1 MKILFVCQ
9 HYKPEP
15 FRLSDIC
22 EDLVRKGHEVSVLA
36 GIPNYPEGKIYA
48 DYRHNKKRREIIEGV
63 TIYRSYTIP
72 RKKSVVFRLLN
83 YFSFAISSTLGV
95 LLGRYKTKDGSNFDC
110 VFVNQLSP
118 VMMAWAGMAYKKKY
132 KKPMFLYCMDVWP
145 DSLTVG
151 GVKQD
156 GLIFKLF
163 KFISKKVY
171 RASDYIFVTSPSF
184 KNYFVKQFDI
194 SEQKITYL
202 PQYAEDL
209 FIPDESI
216 VNKESVDLTFAGN
229 IGKSQNLETILKAA
243 SLIEKNTNLPKKIHF
258 HFVGDGTELL
268 SMKALAHELE
278 LKNISFYGRRSLE
291 EMPSFYKKS
300 DAMLVS
306 LIGDSIVSRTIPGK
320 VQSYMAA
327 GKPIIGAISGDA
339 KIIVEEANC
348 GYVSPERD
356 VKQLA
361 KNICKFSMLSIKR
374 QRELG
379 KKARCYYENHF
390 SKEQFMLELETCL
403 ERESKKE

>member
-48 DYRHNKKRREIIEGV
+48 DYRHSKKRREIIEGV
-63 TIYRSYTIP
+63 TIYRTYTIP
-72 RKKSVVFRLLN
+72 RKKSVVYRLLN
-83 YFSFAISSTLGV
+83 YFSFAISSTIGV
-95 LLGRYKTKDGSNFDC
+95 LLGKYKTKDGSNFDC

-118 VMMAWAGMAYKKKY
+118 VMMAWAGMVYKNKY
-132 KKPMFLYCMDVWP
+132 KKLLFLYCMDVWP

-163 KFISKKVY
+163 KFISKQVY

-194 SEQKITYL
+194 LEQKITYL

-209 FIPDESI
+209 FIPDESK

-229 IGKSQNLETILKAA
+229 IGKAQNLETILKAA
-243 SLIEKNTNLPKKIHF
+243 SLIEKNADLPKKIHF
-258 HFVGDGTELL
+258 HFVGDGTE
-268 SMKALAHELE
+268 
-278 LKNISFYGRRSLE
+278 
-291 EMPSFYKKS
+291 EMPTFYKKS

-306 LIGDSIVSRTIPGK
+306 LIGNSIVSRTIPGK

-327 GKPIIGAISGDA
+327 GKPIIGAISGDTKTILEDA
-339 KIIVEEANC
+339 KC
-348 GYVSPERD
+348 GFVSPEQD
-356 VKQLA
+356 VEQLA
-361 KNICKFSMLSIKR
+361 QNICEFSMLSTEE

-379 KKARCYYENHF
+379 KQARCYYEKHF
-390 SKEQFMLELETCL
+390 SKEQFMTQLENYL
-403 ERESKKE
+403 REELLS

>member
-9 HYKPEP
+9 HYKPEL

-48 DYRHNKKRREIIEGV
+48 DYRHSKKRREIIEGV
-63 TIYRSYTIP
+63 TIYRTYTIP
-72 RKKSVVFRLLN
+72 RKKSVVYRLLN
-83 YFSFAISSTLGV
+83 YFSFAISSTIGV
-95 LLGRYKTKDGSNFDC
+95 LLGKYKTKDGSNFDC

-118 VMMAWAGMAYKKKY
+118 VMMAWAGMVYKNKY
-132 KKPMFLYCMDVWP
+132 KKPLFLYCMDVWP

-163 KFISKKVY
+163 KFISKQVY

-194 SEQKITYL
+194 LEQKITYL

-209 FIPDESI
+209 FIPDESK

-229 IGKSQNLETILKAA
+229 IGKAQNLETILKAA
-243 SLIEKNTNLPKKIHF
+243 SLIEKNADLPKKIHF

-268 SMKALAHELE
+268 SMKSLAHELGLE
-278 LKNISFYGRRSLE
+278 NVSFYGRRSLE
-291 EMPSFYKKS
+291 EMPTFYKKS

-306 LIGDSIVSRTIPGK
+306 LIGNSIVSRTIPGK

-327 GKPIIGAISGDA
+327 GKPIIGAISGDTKTILEDA
-339 KIIVEEANC
+339 KC
-348 GYVSPERD
+348 GFVSPEQD
-356 VKQLA
+356 VEQLA
-361 KNICKFSMLSIKR
+361 QNICEFSMLSTEE

-379 KKARCYYENHF
+379 KQARCYYEKHF
-390 SKEQFMLELETCL
+390 SKEQFMTQLENYL
-403 ERESKKE
+403 REELLS

>member
-63 TIYRSYTIP
+63 TIYRTYTIP
-72 RKKSVVFRLLN
+72 RKKSVVYRLLN
-83 YFSFAISSTLGV
+83 YFSFAISSTIGV
-95 LLGRYKTKDGSNFDC
+95 LLGKYKTKDGSNFDC

-118 VMMAWAGMAYKKKY
+118 VMMAWAGMAYKNKY
-132 KKPMFLYCMDVWP
+132 KKPLFLYCMDVWP

-194 SEQKITYL
+194 LEQKITYL

-209 FIPDESI
+209 FIPDESK

-229 IGKSQNLETILKAA
+229 IGKAQNLETILKAA
-243 SLIEKNTNLPKKIHF
+243 SLIEKNADSPKKIHF

-268 SMKALAHELE
+268 RMKALAYELE
-278 LKNISFYGRRSLE
+278 LKNVSFYGRRSLE
-291 EMPSFYKKS
+291 EMPTFYKKS

-327 GKPIIGAISGDA
+327 GKPIIGAISGDT
-339 KIIVEEANC
+339 KTIVEEAKC
-348 GYVSPERD
+348 GFVSPEQD
-356 VKQLA
+356 VEQLA
-361 KNICKFSMLSIKR
+361 QNICEFSMLSIEAQK
-374 QRELG
+374 ELG
-379 KKARCYYENHF
+379 KQARYYYEKHF
-390 SKEQFMLELETCL
+390 SKEQFMTQLEDYL
-403 ERESKKE
+403 REGFSS

>member
-48 DYRHNKKRREIIEGV
+48 DYRHSKKRREIIEGV
-63 TIYRSYTIP
+63 TIYRTYTIP
-72 RKKSVVFRLLN
+72 RKKSVVYRLLN
-83 YFSFAISSTLGV
+83 YFSFAISSTIGV
-95 LLGRYKTKDGSNFDC
+95 LLGKYKTKDGSNFDC

-118 VMMAWAGMAYKKKY
+118 VMMAWAGMVYKNKY
-132 KKPMFLYCMDVWP
+132 KKPLFLYCMDVWP

-163 KFISKKVY
+163 KFISKQVY

-194 SEQKITYL
+194 LEQKITYL

-209 FIPDESI
+209 FIPDESK

-229 IGKSQNLETILKAA
+229 IGKAQNLETILKAA
-243 SLIEKNTNLPKKIHF
+243 SLIEKNADLPKKIHF

-268 SMKALAHELE
+268 SMKSLAHELGLE
-278 LKNISFYGRRSLE
+278 NVSFYGRRSLE
-291 EMPSFYKKS
+291 EMPTFYKKS

-306 LIGDSIVSRTIPGK
+306 LIGNLIVSRTIPGK

-327 GKPIIGAISGDA
+327 GKPIIGAISGDTKTILEDA
-339 KIIVEEANC
+339 KC
-348 GYVSPERD
+348 GFVSPEQD
-356 VKQLA
+356 VEQLA
-361 KNICKFSMLSIKR
+361 QNICEFSMLSTEE

-379 KKARCYYENHF
+379 KQARCYYEKHF
-390 SKEQFMLELETCL
+390 SKEQFMTQLENYL
-403 ERESKKE
+403 REELLS

>member
-48 DYRHNKKRREIIEGV
+48 DYRHSKKRREIIEGV
-63 TIYRSYTIP
+63 TIYRTYTIP
-72 RKKSVVFRLLN
+72 RKKSVVYRLLN
-83 YFSFAISSTLGV
+83 YFSFAISSTIGV
-95 LLGRYKTKDGSNFDC
+95 LLGKYKTKDGSNFDC

-118 VMMAWAGMAYKKKY
+118 VMMAWAGMVYKNKY
-132 KKPMFLYCMDVWP
+132 KKPLFLYCMDVWP

-163 KFISKKVY
+163 KFISKQVY

-184 KNYFVKQFDI
+184 KNCFVKQFDI
-194 SEQKITYL
+194 LEQKITYL

-209 FIPDESI
+209 FIPDESK

-229 IGKSQNLETILKAA
+229 IGKAQNLETILKAA
-243 SLIEKNTNLPKKIHF
+243 SLIEKNADLPKKIHF

-268 SMKALAHELE
+268 SMKSLAHELGLE
-278 LKNISFYGRRSLE
+278 NVSFYGRRSLE
-291 EMPSFYKKS
+291 EMPTFYKKS

-306 LIGDSIVSRTIPGK
+306 LIGNSIVSRTIPGK

-327 GKPIIGAISGDA
+327 GKPIIGAISGDTKTILEDA
-339 KIIVEEANC
+339 KC
-348 GYVSPERD
+348 GFVSPEQD
-356 VKQLA
+356 VEQLA
-361 KNICKFSMLSIKR
+361 QNICEFSMLSTEE

-379 KKARCYYENHF
+379 KQARCYYEKHF
-390 SKEQFMLELETCL
+390 SKEQFMTQLENYL
-403 ERESKKE
+403 REELLS

>member
-22 EDLVRKGHEVSVLA
+22 EDLVQRGHEVAVLT
-36 GIPNYPEGKIYA
+36 GIPNYPEGEIYA
-48 DYRHNKKRREIIEGV
+48 DYRNKKKMRETIEGV
-63 TIYRSYTIP
+63 AVFRSYTIP
-72 RKKSVVFRLLN
+72 RRKSTLYRVLN
-83 YFSFAISSTLGV
+83 YFSFAISSSIGV
-95 LLGRYKTKDGSNFDC
+95 LLGKYKAKDGAEFDC
-110 VFVNQLSP
+110 VFVNQSSP
-118 VMMAWAGMAYKKKY
+118 VMMAWAGMVYKNKY
-132 KKPMFLYCMDVWP
+132 KKPLFLYCMDVWP

-184 KNYFVKQFDI
+184 KNYFVQQFDI
-194 SEQKITYL
+194 LEQKITYL

-209 FIPDESI
+209 FIPDESR

-229 IGKSQNLETILKAA
+229 IGKAQNLETILKAA

-278 LKNISFYGRRSLE
+278 LKNVSFYGRRSLE
-291 EMPSFYKKS
+291 EMPIFYKKS

-327 GKPIIGAISGDA
+327 GKPIIGAISGDT
-339 KIIVEEANC
+339 KTIVEEAKC
-348 GYVSPERD
+348 GFVSPEQD
-356 VKQLA
+356 VEQLA
-361 KNICKFSMLSIKR
+361 KNIYKFSMLSIEEQK
-374 QRELG
+374 ELG
-379 KKARCYYENHF
+379 KQARCYYEKHF
-390 SKEQFMLELETCL
+390 SKEQFMFELETYL
-403 ERESKKE
+403 ERKSKKE

>member
-1 MKILFVCQ
+1 M
-9 HYKPEP
+9 
-15 FRLSDIC
+15 
-22 EDLVRKGHEVSVLA
+22 A
-36 GIPNYPEGKIYA
+36 GIPNYPEGKIYT
-48 DYRHNKKRREIIEGV
+48 DYRYNKKRREIIEGV
-63 TIYRSYTIP
+63 TIYRTYTIP
-72 RKKSVVFRLLN
+72 RKKSVVYRLLN
-83 YFSFAISSTLGV
+83 YFSFAISSTIGV
-95 LLGRYKTKDGSNFDC
+95 LLGKYKTKDGSNFDC

-118 VMMAWAGMAYKKKY
+118 VMMAWAGMAYKNKY
-132 KKPMFLYCMDVWP
+132 RKPMFLYCMDVWP

-171 RASDYIFVTSPSF
+171 QASDYIFVTSPSF
-184 KNYFVKQFDI
+184 KNYFVQQFDI
-194 SEQKITYL
+194 LEQKITYL

-209 FIPDESI
+209 FIPDESK

-229 IGKSQNLETILKAA
+229 IGKAQNLETILKAA
-243 SLIEKNTNLPKKIHF
+243 SLIEKNTDLPKKIHF

-268 SMKALAHELE
+268 RMQALAQELGLE
-278 LKNISFYGRRSLE
+278 NVSFYGRRSLQ

-327 GKPIIGAISGDA
+327 GKPIIGAISGDT
-339 KIIVEEANC
+339 KTIVEEAKC
-348 GYVSPERD
+348 GFVSPEQD
-356 VKQLA
+356 VEQLA
-361 KNICKFSMLSIKR
+361 QNICKFSILSTEE

-379 KKARCYYENHF
+379 KQARCYYENHF
-390 SKEQFMLELETCL
+390 SKEQFMTQLENYL
-403 ERESKKE
+403 REEFSS

>member
-1 MKILFVCQ
+1 M
-9 HYKPEP
+9 
-15 FRLSDIC
+15 SDIC
-22 EDLVRKGHEVSVLA
+22 EDLVRKRHEVSVLA

-48 DYRHNKKRREIIEGV
+48 DYRHSKKRREIIEGV
-63 TIYRSYTIP
+63 TIYRTYTIP
-72 RKKSVVFRLLN
+72 RKKSVVYRLLN
-83 YFSFAISSTLGV
+83 YFSFAISSTIGV
-95 LLGRYKTKDGSNFDC
+95 LLGKYKTKDGSNFDC

-118 VMMAWAGMAYKKKY
+118 VMMAWAGMVYKNKY
-132 KKPMFLYCMDVWP
+132 KKPLFLYCMDVWP

-163 KFISKKVY
+163 KFISKQVY

-194 SEQKITYL
+194 LEQKITYL

-209 FIPDESI
+209 FIPDESK

-229 IGKSQNLETILKAA
+229 IGKAQNLETILKAA
-243 SLIEKNTNLPKKIHF
+243 SLIEKNADLPKKIHF

-268 SMKALAHELE
+268 SMKSLAHELGLE
-278 LKNISFYGRRSLE
+278 NVSFYGRRSLE
-291 EMPSFYKKS
+291 EMPTFYKKS

-306 LIGDSIVSRTIPGK
+306 LIGNSIVSRTIPGK

-327 GKPIIGAISGDA
+327 GKPIIGAISGDTKTILEDA
-339 KIIVEEANC
+339 KC
-348 GYVSPERD
+348 GFVSPEQD
-356 VKQLA
+356 VEQLA
-361 KNICKFSMLSIKR
+361 QNICEFSMLSTEE

-379 KKARCYYENHF
+379 KQARCYYEKHF
-390 SKEQFMLELETCL
+390 SKEQFMTQLENYL
-403 ERESKKE
+403 REELLS

>member
-229 IGKSQNLETILKAA
+229 IGKAQNLETILKAA

-327 GKPIIGAISGDA
+327 GKPIIGAILGDA

>member
-1 MKILFVCQ
+1 MKILFVSQ
-9 HYKPEP
+9 HYRPEP

-22 EDLVRKGHEVSVLA
+22 EDLVERGHEVTVLT

-48 DYRHNKKRREIIEGV
+48 DYRNKQNRRETIEGV
-63 TIYRSYTIP
+63 TVFRSYTIP
-72 RKKSVVFRLLN
+72 RGKSTLHRILN
-83 YFSFAISSTLGV
+83 YFSFAISSSIGV
-95 LLGRYKTKDGSNFDC
+95 LLGQYKAKDGSEFDC
-110 VFVNQLSP
+110 VFVNQTSP
-118 VMMAWAGMAYKKKY
+118 VMMAWAGMAYKNKY
-132 KKPMFLYCMDVWP
+132 KKPLFLYCMDVWP

-156 GLIFKLF
+156 SLVFKLF

-184 KNYFVKQFDI
+184 KNHFVNQFDI
-194 SEQKITYL
+194 TEQKITYF

-209 FIPDESI
+209 FIPDESR

-229 IGKSQNLETILKAA
+229 IGKAQNLETILKAA
-243 SLIEKNTNLPKKIHF
+243 SLIEKNTDLPKKIHF

-278 LKNISFYGRRSLE
+278 LKNVSFYGRRSLE
-291 EMPSFYKKS
+291 EMPTFYKKS

-327 GKPIIGAISGDA
+327 GKPIIGAISGDT
-339 KIIVEEANC
+339 KTIVEEANC
-348 GYVSPERD
+348 GYVSSEQD
-356 VKQLA
+356 VEQLA
-361 KNICKFSMLSIKR
+361 QNICEFSMLSIEEQK
-374 QRELG
+374 ELG
-379 KKARCYYENHF
+379 KQARSYYEKHF
-390 SKEQFMLELETCL
+390 SKEQFMTQLEKYL
-403 ERESKKE
+403 REEFSS

>member
-229 IGKSQNLETILKAA
+229 IGKAQNLETILKAA

-300 DAMLVS
+300 YAMLVS

>member
-1 MKILFVCQ
+1 
-9 HYKPEP
+9 
-15 FRLSDIC
+15 
-22 EDLVRKGHEVSVLA
+22 
-36 GIPNYPEGKIYA
+36 
-48 DYRHNKKRREIIEGV
+48 
-63 TIYRSYTIP
+63 
-72 RKKSVVFRLLN
+72 
-83 YFSFAISSTLGV
+83 
-95 LLGRYKTKDGSNFDC
+95 
-110 VFVNQLSP
+110 
-118 VMMAWAGMAYKKKY
+118 
-132 KKPMFLYCMDVWP
+132 MDVWP

-229 IGKSQNLETILKAA
+229 IGKAQNLETILKAA

-390 SKEQFMLELETCL
+390 SKEQFMTQLEKYL
-403 ERESKKE
+403 REEFSS

>member
-95 LLGRYKTKDGSNFDC
+95 LLGKYKTKDGSNFDC

-118 VMMAWAGMAYKKKY
+118 VMMAWAGMAYKNKY
-132 KKPMFLYCMDVWP
+132 KKPLFLYCMDVWP

-184 KNYFVKQFDI
+184 KSHFVKQFDI

-229 IGKSQNLETILKAA
+229 IGKAQNLETILKAA
-243 SLIEKNTNLPKKIHF
+243 SLIEKNTDLPKKIHF

-278 LKNISFYGRRSLE
+278 LKNVSFYGRRSLE
-291 EMPSFYKKS
+291 EMPTFYKKS

-327 GKPIIGAISGDA
+327 GKPIIGAISGDT
-339 KIIVEEANC
+339 KTIVEEANC
-348 GYVSPERD
+348 GYVSSEQD
-356 VKQLA
+356 VEQLA
-361 KNICKFSMLSIKR
+361 QNICEFSMLSIEEQK
-374 QRELG
+374 ELG
-379 KKARCYYENHF
+379 KQARSYYEKHF
-390 SKEQFMLELETCL
+390 SKEQFMTQLEKYL
-403 ERESKKE
+403 REEFSS

>member
-63 TIYRSYTIP
+63 TIYRTYTIP
-72 RKKSVVFRLLN
+72 RKKSVVYRLLN
-83 YFSFAISSTLGV
+83 YFSFAISSTIGV
-95 LLGRYKTKDGSNFDC
+95 LLGKYKTKDGSNFDC

-118 VMMAWAGMAYKKKY
+118 VMMAWAGMAYKNKY
-132 KKPMFLYCMDVWP
+132 KKPLFLYCMDVWP

-184 KNYFVKQFDI
+184 KSHFVKQFDI

-229 IGKSQNLETILKAA
+229 IGKAQNLETILKAA
-243 SLIEKNTNLPKKIHF
+243 SLIEKNTDLPKKIHF

-278 LKNISFYGRRSLE
+278 LKNVSFYGRRSLE
-291 EMPSFYKKS
+291 EMPTFYKKS

-327 GKPIIGAISGDA
+327 GKPIIGAISGDT
-339 KIIVEEANC
+339 KTIIEEAKC
-348 GYVSPERD
+348 GFVSPEQD
-356 VKQLA
+356 AEQLA
-361 KNICKFSMLSIKR
+361 QNICEFSMLSVEEQK
-374 QRELG
+374 ELG
-379 KKARCYYENHF
+379 KQARYYYEKHF
-390 SKEQFMLELETCL
+390 SKEQFMAQLENYL
-403 ERESKKE
+403 REEFSS

>member
-63 TIYRSYTIP
+63 TIYRSYPIP

-229 IGKSQNLETILKAA
+229 IGKAQNLETILKAA

>member
-95 LLGRYKTKDGSNFDC
+95 LLGKYKTKDGSNFDC

-118 VMMAWAGMAYKKKY
+118 VMMAWAGMAYKNKY
-132 KKPMFLYCMDVWP
+132 KKPLFLYCMDVWP

-184 KNYFVKQFDI
+184 KSHFVKQFDI

-229 IGKSQNLETILKAA
+229 IGKAQNLETILKAA
-243 SLIEKNTNLPKKIHF
+243 SLIEKNTDLPKKIHF

-278 LKNISFYGRRSLE
+278 LKNVSFYGRRSLE
-291 EMPSFYKKS
+291 EMPTFYKKS

-327 GKPIIGAISGDA
+327 GKPIIGAISGDT
-339 KIIVEEANC
+339 KTIIEEAKC
-348 GYVSPERD
+348 GFVSPEQD
-356 VKQLA
+356 AEQLA
-361 KNICKFSMLSIKR
+361 QNICEFSMLSVEEQK
-374 QRELG
+374 ELG
-379 KKARCYYENHF
+379 KQARYYYEKHF
-390 SKEQFMLELETCL
+390 SKEQFMAQLENCL
-403 ERESKKE
+403 REEFSS

>member
-72 RKKSVVFRLLN
+72 RKKGVVFRLLN

-229 IGKSQNLETILKAA
+229 IGKAQNLETILKAA

>member
-48 DYRHNKKRREIIEGV
+48 DYRHSKKRREIIEGV
-63 TIYRSYTIP
+63 TIYRTYTIP
-72 RKKSVVFRLLN
+72 RKKSVVYRLLN
-83 YFSFAISSTLGV
+83 YFSFAISSTIGV
-95 LLGRYKTKDGSNFDC
+95 LLGKYKTKDGSNFDC

-118 VMMAWAGMAYKKKY
+118 VMMAWAGMVYKNKY
-132 KKPMFLYCMDVWP
+132 KKPLFLYCMDVWP

-163 KFISKKVY
+163 KFISKQVY

-194 SEQKITYL
+194 LEQKITYL

-209 FIPDESI
+209 FIPDESK

-229 IGKSQNLETILKAA
+229 IGKAQNLETILKAA
-243 SLIEKNTNLPKKIHF
+243 SLIEKNADLPKKIHF

-268 SMKALAHELE
+268 SMKSLAHELGLE
-278 LKNISFYGRRSLE
+278 NVSFYGRRSLE
-291 EMPSFYKKS
+291 EMPTFYKKS

-306 LIGDSIVSRTIPGK
+306 LIGNSIVSRTIPGK
-320 VQSYMAA
+320 IQSYMAA
-327 GKPIIGAISGDA
+327 GKPIIGAISGDTKTILEDA
-339 KIIVEEANC
+339 KC
-348 GYVSPERD
+348 GFVSPEQD
-356 VKQLA
+356 VEQLA
-361 KNICKFSMLSIKR
+361 QNICEFSMLSTEE

-379 KKARCYYENHF
+379 KQARCYYEKHF
-390 SKEQFMLELETCL
+390 SKEQFMTQLENYL
-403 ERESKKE
+403 REELLS

>member
-229 IGKSQNLETILKAA
+229 IGKAQNLETILKAA

-356 VKQLA
+356 VKHLA

>member
-229 IGKSQNLETILKAA
+229 IGKAQNLETILKAA

-278 LKNISFYGRRSLE
+278 LKNI
-291 EMPSFYKKS
+291 SFYKKS

>member
-118 VMMAWAGMAYKKKY
+118 VMMVWAGMAYKKKY

-229 IGKSQNLETILKAA
+229 IGKAQNLETILKAA

>member
-36 GIPNYPEGKIYA
+36 GIPNYPEGKIYT
-48 DYRHNKKRREIIEGV
+48 DYRYNKKRREIIESV
-63 TIYRSYTIP
+63 TIYRTYTIP
-72 RKKSVVFRLLN
+72 RKKSVVYRLLN
-83 YFSFAISSTLGV
+83 YFSFAISSTIGV
-95 LLGRYKTKDGSNFDC
+95 LLGKYKTKDGSNFDC

-118 VMMAWAGMAYKKKY
+118 VMMAWAGMAYKNKY
-132 KKPMFLYCMDVWP
+132 RKPMFLYCMDVWP

-171 RASDYIFVTSPSF
+171 QASDYIFVTSPSF
-184 KNYFVKQFDI
+184 KNYFVQQFDI
-194 SEQKITYL
+194 LEQKITYL

-209 FIPDESI
+209 FIPDESK

-229 IGKSQNLETILKAA
+229 IGKAQNLETILKAA
-243 SLIEKNTNLPKKIHF
+243 SLIEKNTDLPKKIHF

-268 SMKALAHELE
+268 RMQALAQELGLE
-278 LKNISFYGRRSLE
+278 NVSFYGRRSLQ

-327 GKPIIGAISGDA
+327 GKPIIGAISGDT
-339 KIIVEEANC
+339 KTIVEEAKC
-348 GYVSPERD
+348 GFVSPEQD
-356 VKQLA
+356 VEQLA
-361 KNICKFSMLSIKR
+361 QNICKFSILSTEE

-379 KKARCYYENHF
+379 KQARCYYENHF
-390 SKEQFMLELETCL
+390 SKEQFMTQLENYL
-403 ERESKKE
+403 REEFSS

>member
-22 EDLVRKGHEVSVLA
+22 EDLVRKRHEVSVLA

-48 DYRHNKKRREIIEGV
+48 DYRHSKKRREIIEGV
-63 TIYRSYTIP
+63 TIYRTYTIP
-72 RKKSVVFRLLN
+72 RKKSVVYRLLN
-83 YFSFAISSTLGV
+83 YFSFAISSTIGV
-95 LLGRYKTKDGSNFDC
+95 LLGKYKTKDGSNFDC

-118 VMMAWAGMAYKKKY
+118 VMMAWAGMVYKNKY
-132 KKPMFLYCMDVWP
+132 KKPLFLYCMDVWP

-163 KFISKKVY
+163 KFISKQVY

-194 SEQKITYL
+194 LEQKITYL

-209 FIPDESI
+209 FIPDESK

-229 IGKSQNLETILKAA
+229 IGKAQNLETILKAA
-243 SLIEKNTNLPKKIHF
+243 SLIEKNADLPKKIHF

-268 SMKALAHELE
+268 SMKSLAHELGLE
-278 LKNISFYGRRSLE
+278 NVSFYGRRSLE
-291 EMPSFYKKS
+291 EMPTFYKKS

-306 LIGDSIVSRTIPGK
+306 LIGNSIVSRTIPGK

-327 GKPIIGAISGDA
+327 GKPIIGAISGDTKTILEDA
-339 KIIVEEANC
+339 KC
-348 GYVSPERD
+348 GFVSPEQD
-356 VKQLA
+356 VEQLA
-361 KNICKFSMLSIKR
+361 QNICEFSMLSTEE

-379 KKARCYYENHF
+379 KQARCYYEKHF
-390 SKEQFMLELETCL
+390 SKEQFMTQLENYL
-403 ERESKKE
+403 REELLS

>member
-72 RKKSVVFRLLN
+72 IKKSVVFRLLN

-229 IGKSQNLETILKAA
+229 IGKAQNLETILKAA

>member
-229 IGKSQNLETILKAA
+229 IGKAQNLETILKAA

-278 LKNISFYGRRSLE
+278 LKNISFYERRSLE

>member
-229 IGKSQNLETILKAA
+229 IGKVQNLETILKAA